1 MSFIKQNNKIV
12 IIDNYDSF
20 TYNLV
25 HLVEGIINEEV
36 TVLLNDKFE
45 ISTLES
51 FSHIIISPGPGLPQ
65 NAGKTLEVLK
75 TYSTTKSILGV
86 CLGQQ
91 AIGQVFGAELMNLTK
106 VFHGVASTIK
116 ILKQDKL
123 FTSFPEKIIV
133 GRYHS
138 WVINKNNL
146 PENLEILA
154 VDEEGNIMAIQHK
167 YLKVFGV
174 QFHPESIMTEHG
186 KLLIE
191 NWLKA

>member
-146 PENLEILA
+146 PEYLEILA